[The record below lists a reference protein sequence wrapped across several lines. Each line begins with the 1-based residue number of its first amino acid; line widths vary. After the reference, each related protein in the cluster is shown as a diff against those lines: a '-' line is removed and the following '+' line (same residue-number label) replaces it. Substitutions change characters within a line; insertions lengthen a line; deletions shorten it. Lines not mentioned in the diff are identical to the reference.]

1 MKFLLSLMYIA
12 LQWTSTVVP
21 FVSRNGMII
30 SKIEVEVCNV
40 RIKLFISGSRGSL
53 VFYVRRK
60 LIPRIVI

>member
-40 RIKLFISGSRGSL
+40 RIKLFISGSRGIL
-53 VFYVRRK
+53 FH
-60 LIPRIVI
+60 